1 MCNEREKLIGYLY
14 DECDPSERTAV
25 QRHLDGCGECR
36 TEIASLRS
44 VREDLTAWDVPEHGS
59 VWTPFTPTREP
70 RWWQHVPQWALA
82 AAAGIVLMSGATGGA
97 ITHAFMPHD
106 APVATP
112 AAATQVTDAR
122 ELAALQQQ
130 IAMLRAELAQVN
142 QRVEQT
148 KAPAMTPEME
158 AALHQAFDRQL
169 SELRT
174 QSEKSWTSVVSLYQD
189 FTGFKSEF
197 KAKNAR
203 TQEYLETLA
212 ATVGAARS
220 SGGQQ

>member
-14 DECDPSERTAV
+14 DECDPSERAAV

-59 VWTPFTPTREP
+59 VWKPFTPTSEP

-97 ITHAFMPHD
+97 ITHAFMPHE

-112 AAATQVTDAR
+112 VGATQVTDAR

-130 IAMLRAELAQVN
+130 IATLRAELAQVN

-148 KAPAMTPEME
+148 KAPAITPEME
-158 AALHQAFDRQL
+158 AALHRTFDRQL

-174 QSEKSWTSVVSLYQD
+174 QSEKSWTSVVSLYND
-189 FTGFKSEF
+189 FTGFKSTTRF
-197 KAKNAR
+197 NINKVKSD
-203 TQEYLETLA
+203 LDSLA
-212 ATVGAARS
+212 TAVGARA